1 MIYAFIDSN
10 IFIRVMSQGK
20 PGNETHLF
28 DDLRT
33 LAEGRAIVL
42 IIPEVVL
49 FELEHQMRDSDKLLR
64 QEFGK
69 IKEAVNKTT
78 VWSEV
83 ADIKLSA
90 LSNLDIARNEKIES
104 WNKSYSDIMTFLNS
118 DHVERIPYTPEIM
131 CQAKS
136 RIIRGAMPMSTDNQD
151 QDAAIVESLA
161 SYFAKCGDADA
172 VLLFCSENHTDFAVE
187 LTKAESRDRRFALH
201 PLIASS
207 LPIRHYF
214 TKLSDLLR
222 IDRGYESLPEPIP
235 DDEIS
240 AAVSELEKFE
250 ENYDFDSDDYLIAV
264 QRLDGLY
271 NQRLSRGFAE
281 YVLPELPDELRE
293 KRQKAFHHIQ
303 YLLTE
308 CRQCESWDE
317 DRSES
322 KLPQWLENIPE
333 EMIRYTSLSNLLRIG
348 KNLARYLSI
357 HEAMDDDLADR

>member
-20 PGNETHLF
+20 PGCEAHLF

-33 LAEGRAIVL
+33 LAEGNAIAL

-49 FELEHQMRDSDKLLR
+49 FELERQMQDLDKLVR
-64 QEFGK
+64 QHFGK
-69 IKEAVNKTT
+69 MKEAVNKTT

-83 ADIKLSA
+83 ADAKLSV

-104 WNKSYSDIMTFLNS
+104 WNKTYSDIMTFLNS
-118 DHVERIPYTPEIM
+118 DYVKQIPYTPEIM

-136 RIIRGAMPMSTDNQD
+136 RIIRGAMPKSTGNQD

-161 SYFAKCGDADA
+161 AFFAKCGDKDA
-172 VLLFCSENHTDFAVE
+172 VLLFCSENHTDFAIEV
-187 LTKAESRDRRFALH
+187 TKTGSRDRRFALH

-207 LPIRHYF
+207 LPITHYF
-214 TKLSDLLR
+214 FQLSDLLK
-222 IDRGYESLPEPIP
+222 IDRGYESLPKPIP

-240 AAVSELEKFE
+240 EAISEIRKFE
-250 ENYDFDSDDYLIAV
+250 EDYDIDSDDYQIALV
-264 QRLDGLY
+264 RLDRLY
-271 NQRLSRGFAE
+271 NERLSQGFAE
-281 YVLPELPDELRE
+281 HVLPELPDELRE
-293 KRQKAFHHIQ
+293 KRQKALDNIQ
-303 YLLTE
+303 HLLME
-308 CRQCESWDE
+308 CRHCESWDE

-322 KLPQWLENIPE
+322 KLPQWLENVPE
-333 EMIRYTSLSNLLRIG
+333 EMIKYTSLANLLKIE
-348 KNLARYLSI
+348 KNLVRYLSI